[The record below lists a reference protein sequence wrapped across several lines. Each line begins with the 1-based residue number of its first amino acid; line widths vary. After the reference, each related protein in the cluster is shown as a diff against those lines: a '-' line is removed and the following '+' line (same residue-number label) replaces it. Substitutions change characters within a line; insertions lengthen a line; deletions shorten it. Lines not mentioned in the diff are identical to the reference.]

1 MAALPPYSSGLT
13 ERLGLFR
20 SEPPERT
27 RFRGLGKAGSG
38 RGTQRVSRRNAVAG
52 GRRPHLELGDEPALC
67 EADSLRRLDRR
78 RISGRWLV
86 GTVLT
91 GVASAC
97 LLGGALYASLDRQS
111 RFAEAPRLTAGKSA
125 AQDPAPRRKTDRL
138 AQQSST
144 RAASKQIL
152 RIDTTA
158 RVGEREY
165 VKVRPFVRISAPL
178 ALTRTALTANLPPFN
193 PLKLYADTDA
203 PMRAAPPKPEGEV
216 ALVIREFDDKAK
228 LAPVEPP
235 AAELNALVRQAAR
248 GARELSTM
256 VSAYVPADGLFGGAD
271 PLIPALGF
279 GAGLPPYG
287 SAVRTWTENVT
298 MVAKSARTET
308 SSSAPDDRT
317 IIVQRGD
324 KLPALLAANGATP
337 AEAQAMAN
345 LLGERLPPEKLRE
358 GIRLRLTMSAAE
370 DDRTRLRPVR
380 ASLYDG
386 DEHKASVVLSDTGGY
401 VSIEDPGDFS
411 ADADSLAES
420 DEEEEGPT
428 PSLYYSLYETGLKL
442 DLPKSMVDSLVRIYS
457 YDVDF
462 QRRVEPGDAF
472 EVFYSAENDKD
483 ILYAA
488 LTLKGD
494 TRRYYRF
501 QMPGED
507 GFDYFDDSGRS
518 AKKFL
523 MQKPMAGGALSSGFG
538 FRRHPILGYR
548 KMHTGVD
555 WRAPRGTP
563 IVASG
568 NGTVE
573 TAGWESGYGRYVR
586 IKHANGYSTG
596 YGHMSGFAKGIS
608 PGAKVRQG
616 QIIGYV
622 GSTGQSTG
630 NHLHYEVLINER
642 FVNPLSIKVPR
653 GRSLGGEALAQFLR
667 ERTRIDGIM
676 SHPPVAARM

>member
-1 MAALPPYSSGLT
+1 
-13 ERLGLFR
+13 
-20 SEPPERT
+20 
-27 RFRGLGKAGSG
+27 
-38 RGTQRVSRRNAVAG
+38 VNRRNAAAG

-67 EADSLRRLDRR
+67 AADGLRRLDRR
-78 RISGRWLV
+78 RVSGRWLV

-91 GVASAC
+91 GIASAC

-111 RFAEAPRLTAGKSA
+111 RFAEAPRLTPGKGA
-125 AQDPAPRRKTDRL
+125 ENPTPRRKTDRL
-138 AQQSST
+138 AQQSSA
-144 RAASKQIL
+144 RAASKQTL
-152 RIDTTA
+152 RIDTVA
-158 RVGEREY
+158 RIGEKEY
-165 VKVRPFVRISAPL
+165 VKVRPFVRVSAPL
-178 ALTRTALTANLPPFN
+178 ALARTALTSNLPAFN
-193 PLKLYADTDA
+193 PLRLYGDAEA

-216 ALVIREFDDKAK
+216 ALVIRDFDDRARI
-228 LAPVEPP
+228 APVEPP

-256 VSAYVPADGLFGGAD
+256 VSAFAPADGLFGSPDAF
-271 PLIPALGF
+271 LPALGF
-279 GAGLPPYG
+279 GAVPAYG

-298 MVAKSARTET
+298 LVAKSARTET
-308 SSSAPDDRT
+308 ASAAPDDR
-317 IIVQRGD
+317 IVLVQRGD

-337 AEAQAMAN
+337 AEAQAMASI
-345 LLGERLPPEKLRE
+345 LSERFPPERLRD

-380 ASLYDG
+380 ASLYEG
-386 DEHKASVVLSDTGGY
+386 DEHKASVALSDNGVY
-401 VSIEDPGDFS
+401 VAIEDPGDFS

-420 DEEEEGPT
+420 DEDEEGPT

-442 DLPKSMVDSLVRIYS
+442 ELPKPLVDSLVRIYS

-472 EVFYSAENDKD
+472 EVFYSAENDKE

-501 QMPGED
+501 QIPGED

-586 IKHANGYSTG
+586 IKHANGYATG
-596 YGHMSGFAKGIS
+596 YGHMSSFAKGVS

-616 QIIGYV
+616 QVIGYV

-642 FVNPLSIKVPR
+642 FVNPLSIRVPR
-653 GRSLGGEALAQFLR
+653 GRTLGGEALAQFKR
-667 ERTRIDGIM
+667 ERERIDGVM
-676 SHPPVAARM
+676 SRPPVAARM